1 MNRRHRL
8 SGRRRIAAVREAG
21 SEARSGV
28 IRLRAIDGDGDASRV
43 AFAVPGAGGAIRRN
57 RAKRR
62 LRAAIAP
69 LLLEWPRLDLVVS
82 LPGSASE
89 MPFTDLRGALATALG
104 TASTR
109 VSARKAQS

>member
-8 SGRRRIAAVREAG
+8 SGRRRIAVVREAG
-21 SEARSGV
+21 SEVRSGV
-28 IRLRAIDGDGDASRV
+28 IRLRAIEGHEAASRV

-69 LLLEWPRLDLVVS
+69 LLPEWPRLDLVVS

-89 MPFTDLRGALATALG
+89 MPFTDLRAALATALG
-104 TASTR
+104 SAARR
-109 VSARKAQS
+109 VRT